1 MSMDRRRFL
10 ETTTA
15 AAAGLSLPAAAAAA
29 LPPAAAPSPA
39 SAAPAVPAA
48 GGLTS
53 QPWQAPAEPR
63 YASQMKIGLFTWPFN
78 DKPLSWVLEYAQG
91 VRLQMLE
98 LGTGNDPGDAH
109 CPRQAL
115 LADAGRRRAYQRQLA
130 AHGLGISS
138 FSCHGNPLDPHAATA
153 RRTHQVFLETLRLA
167 EMMDVPVVNYFSGCP
182 GDDEG
187 GGRPNWVT
195 SRERGSYVALLQWQ
209 WQEKIIPYWRLAA
222 AAARQHKIRVA
233 LEFDPGYAV
242 YNFSSLQR
250 LRDAV
255 GGDYIGC
262 NLDFGN
268 IFAMGVDGPALVRK
282 LGEEGVLFNFH
293 AKDATIDPHNA
304 QINGLIDVT
313 PYADVLHR
321 SWSYAI
327 CGYGHDDLYW
337 RRILATM
344 KNVGY
349 DRVLSIEHEDPTTE
363 PAVGVRKSAAFLR
376 PLLLE

>member
-1 MSMDRRRFL
+1 MPLDRRRFL

-15 AAAGLSLPAAAAAA
+15 AAAGISAGALAPPPAAAA
-29 LPPAAAPSPA
+29 PPAGET
-39 SAAPAVPAA
+39 A
-48 GGLTS
+48 GGIDVS
-53 QPWQAPAEPR
+53 PWAPPADPR
-63 YASQMKIGLFTWPFN
+63 YRSRLKIGLFTWPFN
-78 DKPLSWVLEYAQG
+78 DKPLRWVLEYAQG
-91 VRLQMLE
+91 LKLQMLE

-109 CPRQAL
+109 CPLDEL
-115 LADAGRRRAYQRQLA
+115 LADGGKRRAYRQQLE

-138 FSCHGNPLDPHAATA
+138 FSCHGNPLDPRPAVA
-153 RRTHQVFLETLRLA
+153 RRTNEVYLKTLRLA
-167 EMMDVPVVNYFSGCP
+167 QMMDVPVVNYFSGCP
-182 GDDEG
+182 GDDKG
-187 GGRPNWVT
+187 GQRPNWVT
-195 SRERGSYVALLQWQ
+195 SRERGSYVAMLKWQ
-209 WQEKIIPYWRLAA
+209 WEERVIPYWRTAA
-222 AAARQHKIRVA
+222 AAARQHQIHVA
-233 LEFDPGYAV
+233 LEFDPGYSV

-255 GGDYIGC
+255 GGDYLGC

-282 LGEEGVLFNFH
+282 LGETGVLFNFH

-304 QINGLIDVT
+304 EINGLIDVT
-313 PYADVLHR
+313 PYSDVLHR

-363 PAVGVRKSAAFLR
+363 PVVGVRKSAAFLR